1 MLSFWE
7 ILALIGTAS
16 TILGVF
22 LALYA
27 MINNKTLKKESRLTR
42 EVLTETIAEESKLT
56 REAMAEE
63 SKLTRETIAEES
75 KLTREVIGKMI
86 QETTKYLGDLIF
98 SISGKRK
105 KEDVVR
111 EG

>member
-16 TILGVF
+16 TILGIF
-22 LALYA
+22 LTFYA
-27 MINNKTLKKESRLTR
+27 IINNKTLKKESRLTR
-42 EVLTETIAEESKLT
+42 EVLT
-56 REAMAEE
+56 
-63 SKLTRETIAEES
+63 ETIAEES